1 MSSPVEQ
8 IKQRL
13 SVEEVV
19 GAYIKL
25 QKAGGNFRAPCP
37 FHSEKAPSFYVSPAR
52 EIRHCFGCNKGGDI
66 FEFVKEIEGVD
77 FPESL
82 KILAERA
89 GITLTYQNPKLRT
102 EKTNLIDLMK
112 DATYFYQKKLAENK
126 EVLNYLWKRG
136 VKNETLKDFNIG
148 FAPMEEE
155 GWRNLFNYLKGKGY
169 SGDQMEKAGLAVR
182 KDAGDFYDR
191 FRGRIMFPLKDG
203 SARVVGFS
211 GRIFGPEKEGVGKY
225 VNTPQTD
232 LYDKSKVLY
241 GFDRAKMDLRS
252 KDSCV
257 LVEGQMDVLMS
268 HQAGVVNTV
277 AVSGTALTY
286 DHLKAIKRFTEN
298 LVMAFDSDEAGLKAA
313 KRSMDLALQAG
324 FETKAVFLENGKDPA
339 DVVNEDS
346 EIWIRAIKNAKHII
360 EFYFDVLKQKHGED
374 SRQFKLAVEKNIVP
388 YIGSIQSGVDKSYW
402 VNKVADKIGVK
413 EEIIWREV
421 KKAGSF
427 SESLDQ
433 IPKDDLVSQNKSKN
447 RLQLLEEKILGIVLW
462 KKDNSFLPDFMKSDV
477 LDKLKEEDKN
487 RLALEAE
494 LCYDG
499 IEEKVLK
506 EEIGGLTNEFK
517 KEDVKMRLEDLA
529 EEVRK
534 LELEGKTD
542 DLEKKM
548 KEFQKLSKELTQI

>member
-52 EIRHCFGCNKGGDI
+52 EIWHCFGCNKGGDI